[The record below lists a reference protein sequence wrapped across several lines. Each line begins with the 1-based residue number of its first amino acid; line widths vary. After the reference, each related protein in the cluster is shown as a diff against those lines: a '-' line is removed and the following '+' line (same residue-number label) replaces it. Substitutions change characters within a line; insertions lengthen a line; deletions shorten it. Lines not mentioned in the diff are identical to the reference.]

1 MFRSS
6 DAGELRP
13 LYGIDEKSG
22 RNPTSPLALPEDNA
36 ESALRSQR
44 TSVSRMT
51 GDVVAALRSGSR
63 ESLDQLVPL
72 LYAEL
77 RVIAHRQLAGQLRG
91 GTLDTSALVH
101 EAYLKVVN
109 QSGAG
114 ASDRAHVLALTSLAM
129 RHVLVDRAR
138 AQATLK
144 RGETIGRI
152 TLDEE
157 HIAVDEQPEALLR
170 LDDAMVELAELEPRL
185 ARVVECRFFG
195 GLTEEEIAEALGV
208 TVRTVQRDW
217 AKARMLLRRTL
228 AS

>member
-1 MFRSS
+1 
-6 DAGELRP
+6 
-13 LYGIDEKSG
+13 
-22 RNPTSPLALPEDNA
+22 
-36 ESALRSQR
+36 
-44 TSVSRMT
+44 MT

-63 ESLDQLVPL
+63 ESLDRLVPV

-77 RVIAHRQLAGQLRG
+77 RVIAHRQLAGQPRG

-109 QSGAG
+109 QSAAG

-144 RGETIGRI
+144 RGETIVRI

-195 GLTEEEIAEALGV
+195 GLTEDEIAEALGV